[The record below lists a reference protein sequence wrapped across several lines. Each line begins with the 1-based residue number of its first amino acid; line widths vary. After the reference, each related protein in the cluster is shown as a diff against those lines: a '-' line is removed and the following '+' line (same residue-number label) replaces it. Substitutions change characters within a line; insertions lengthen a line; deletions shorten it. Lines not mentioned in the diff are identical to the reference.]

1 MLRKYLILM
10 VFMIPFLLKAQIY
23 LGDNGLTVTGTGVN
37 KKVQL
42 GGSLLLNT
50 SFDLGASFTYNIK
63 KGTANYLH
71 ILNNGNIGFGTNA
84 PTASFDVVGASRF
97 RNSLTLNYGTAN
109 RTIQVRDNG
118 MYFSRTSDGT
128 YTNNITANSEMLFN
142 TAGNYRFI
150 NNAVERFTI
159 LQSGNVGIGTNNPLA
174 QLHSTGSVR
183 FAGILNDNAAPRVI
197 ASDIN
202 GNLSWRDATTLG
214 GGAASWAVNGT
225 NVNNTN
231 TGNIGIGITTPASKL
246 DVNGNVRIGNRS
258 FSGYIELEQVN
269 NNQSR
274 IWGGPQESIV
284 FGPGNAI
291 IIKTDVFDVKANL
304 MRIDGNISLAA
315 GNTVTAYMQPG
326 VQGNST
332 LKVVG
337 NYTNSGAGGSWE
349 GNGYVGAVD
358 VATSIAPTT
367 VTLNQFSVS
376 SKINTTAGTTIH
388 RGFYYNPVLTGT
400 TGLTNIAF
408 EATSGQVKIGG
419 LSGTG
424 SRMVVADANGVL
436 GVQSIPVSGG
446 GSGNWNTIGNNIVN
460 ANAGFVS
467 IGTSAN
473 PAPTDPQ
480 LKLAV
485 NGNIYAQKLKI
496 TQQGWADYVFEPTYK
511 LMPLS
516 ELEEYIYKN
525 KHLPDV
531 PSAVEVETK
540 GLDLGDNQT
549 ILLKKIEELT
559 LYVIELKKEIETI
572 KFKDKAKGN
581 KK

>member
-214 GGAASWAVNGT
+214 GG
-225 NVNNTN
+225 
-231 TGNIGIGITTPASKL
+231 
-246 DVNGNVRIGNRS
+246 
-258 FSGYIELEQVN
+258 
-269 NNQSR
+269 
-274 IWGGPQESIV
+274 
-284 FGPGNAI
+284 
-291 IIKTDVFDVKANL
+291 
-304 MRIDGNISLAA
+304 
-315 GNTVTAYMQPG
+315 
-326 VQGNST
+326 
-332 LKVVG
+332 
-337 NYTNSGAGGSWE
+337 
-349 GNGYVGAVD
+349 
-358 VATSIAPTT
+358 
-367 VTLNQFSVS
+367 
-376 SKINTTAGTTIH
+376 
-388 RGFYYNPVLTGT
+388 
-400 TGLTNIAF
+400 
-408 EATSGQVKIGG
+408 
-419 LSGTG
+419 
-424 SRMVVADANGVL
+424 
-436 GVQSIPVSGG
+436 
-446 GSGNWNTIGNNIVN
+446 
-460 ANAGFVS
+460 
-467 IGTSAN
+467 
-473 PAPTDPQ
+473 
-480 LKLAV
+480 
-485 NGNIYAQKLKI
+485 
-496 TQQGWADYVFEPTYK
+496 
-511 LMPLS
+511 
-516 ELEEYIYKN
+516 
-525 KHLPDV
+525 
-531 PSAVEVETK
+531 
-540 GLDLGDNQT
+540 
-549 ILLKKIEELT
+549 
-559 LYVIELKKEIETI
+559 
-572 KFKDKAKGN
+572 
-581 KK
+581 